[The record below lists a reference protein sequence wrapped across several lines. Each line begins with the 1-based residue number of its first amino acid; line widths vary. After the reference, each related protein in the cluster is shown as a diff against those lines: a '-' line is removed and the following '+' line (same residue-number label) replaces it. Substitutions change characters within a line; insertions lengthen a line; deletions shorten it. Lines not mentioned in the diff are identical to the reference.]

1 MKRILVID
9 DDDQLRLMIRLM
21 LERASYEVV
30 DAPNGKVGI
39 DLYRQ
44 DPVDLVIT
52 DIFMPE
58 KEGLET
64 IRELCREYPDVKIIA
79 ISGGSP
85 KTEGFSS
92 LQFAKGFGALRTLAK
107 PFFREELLKVVRELL
122 AESDRQDIAPEQK
135 DR

>member
-9 DDDQLRLMIRLM
+9 DDDPLRQLIRQI
-21 LERASYEVV
+21 LERSNYEVV
-30 DAPNGKVGI
+30 DAPNGKVGV
-39 DLYRQ
+39 DMYRRS
-44 DPVDLVIT
+44 PVDLVIT

-64 IRELCREYPDVKIIA
+64 IRELCREYPDIKIIA

-92 LQFAKGFGALRTLAK
+92 LQFAKGFGALRTLDK
-107 PFFREELLKVVRELL
+107 PFFREDLLQMVRELL
-122 AESDRQDIAPEQK
+122 DETKP
-135 DR
+135 

>member
-21 LERASYEVV
+21 LERSSYEVV

-39 DLYRQ
+39 ELYRS

-92 LQFAKGFGALRTLAK
+92 LQFAKGFGALRTLSK
-107 PFFREELLKVVRELL
+107 PFFREELLKLVRELL
-122 AESDRQDIAPEQK
+122 GETDP
-135 DR
+135 

>member
-1 MKRILVID
+1 MIWMKRILVID
-9 DDDQLRLMIRLM
+9 DDEALRQLIRQM
-21 LERASYEVV
+21 LERSNYEVI
-30 DAPNGKVGI
+30 DAPNGKVGVDI
-39 DLYRQ
+39 YRS
-44 DPVDLVIT
+44 DPLDLVIT

-92 LQFAKGFGALRTLAK
+92 LQFAKGFGALRTLDK
-107 PFFREELLKVVRELL
+107 PFFREELLRMVKELL
-122 AESDRQDIAPEQK
+122 GETMP
-135 DR
+135 

>member
-85 KTEGFSS
+85 RTEGFSS

-107 PFFREELLKVVRELL
+107 PFFRDELLKVVRELL
-122 AESDRQDIAPEQK
+122 AESDRQDIAPEQE

>member
-9 DDDQLRLMIRLM
+9 DDDPLRQLIRQI
-21 LERASYEVV
+21 LERSDYQVI
-30 DAPNGKVGI
+30 DAPNGKVGVEM
-39 DLYRQ
+39 YRR

-64 IRELCREYPDVKIIA
+64 IRELSREYPDIKIIA

-92 LQFAKGFGALRTLAK
+92 LQFAKGFGALRTLQK
-107 PFFREELLKVVRELL
+107 PFFREELLKMVRELL
-122 AESDRQDIAPEQK
+122 DEVSP
-135 DR
+135 

>member
-9 DDDQLRLMIRLM
+9 DDDQLRQMIRQI
-21 LERASYEVV
+21 LERSNYEVL

-39 DLYRQ
+39 DIYRRE
-44 DPVDLVIT
+44 PLDLVIT

-64 IRELCREYPDVKIIA
+64 IRELCREYPDIKIIA

-107 PFFREELLKVVRELL
+107 PFFREELLQVVRELL
-122 AESDRQDIAPEQK
+122 GETAP
-135 DR
+135 